1 MQAFAMDAAAVL
13 HLDELARHIP
23 HLDDGLLYFSVV
35 LGLLCCFFG
44 WRLRRLWFAAVCLVF
59 GCFVG
64 SELFSREILEINL
77 ALGAALLAAVLF
89 VFTHRLVAPE
99 LAFCILFY
107 LLTVT
112 LGLPIST
119 AIFPCL
125 ALAIAAVFF
134 GRWVVTAATAVFGA
148 FSVANLLP
156 RLPLFSKMKL
166 PFLSLLT
173 PEHREYFITLAILA
187 LLGFLCQCRFGSRD
201 SLA

>member
-13 HLDELARHIP
+13 HLDALTRHIP
-23 HLDDGLLYFSVV
+23 HLDDGLLYFSIV

-77 ALGAALLAAVLF
+77 AVGAALLAAVLF

-99 LAFCILFY
+99 LAFCISFC

-112 LGLPIST
+112 LELPIST

-134 GRWVVTAATAVFGA
+134 GRWIVTAETAVFGA
-148 FSVANLLP
+148 CSVVNLLP
-156 RLPLFSKMKL
+156 RLPLFSKLKL
-166 PFLSLLT
+166 SFLPLLT
-173 PEHREYFITLAILA
+173 RDHREYFITIAILA

>member
-23 HLDDGLLYFSVV
+23 YLDDGLLYFSIVM
-35 LGLLCCFFG
+35 GLLCCFFG
-44 WRLRRLWFAAVCLVF
+44 WRLRRLWFSAVCLVF

-77 ALGAALLAAVLF
+77 AVGAALLAAVLF

-99 LAFCILFY
+99 LAFCLSY
-107 LLTVT
+107 CLLTVT
-112 LGLPIST
+112 LELPIST

-134 GRWVVTAATAVFGA
+134 GRWVVTGATAVFGA
-148 FSVANLLP
+148 CLVVDLLP
-156 RLPLFSKMKL
+156 RLPLWSNRKL

-173 PEHREYFITLAILA
+173 PEHREYFIALAVLA

>member
-23 HLDDGLLYFSVV
+23 YLDDGLLYLSIVM
-35 LGLLCCFFG
+35 GLLCCFFG
-44 WRLRRLWFAAVCLVF
+44 WRLRRLWFSAVCLVF

-77 ALGAALLAAVLF
+77 AVGAALLAAVLF

-99 LAFCILFY
+99 LTFCLSY
-107 LLTVT
+107 CMLTAT
-112 LGLPIST
+112 LELPIST

-134 GRWVVTAATAVFGA
+134 GRWVVTGTTAVFGA
-148 FSVANLLP
+148 CLAVNLFP
-156 RLPLFSKMKL
+156 KIPLFSKMKL

-173 PEHREYFITLAILA
+173 PEHREYFIALAVLA